1 MASSYSSGTSRLGV
15 RMQLLLVRGV
25 VEMEMEEEV
34 VGQQSSCQRLGQSK
48 QIRMIE
54 SFRANRLTEL
64 IRPI

>member
-1 MASSYSSGTSRLGV
+1 
-15 RMQLLLVRGV
+15 MQLLLVRGV
-25 VEMEMEEEV
+25 VEMEMEEEE

-48 QIRMIE
+48 QIRTIE